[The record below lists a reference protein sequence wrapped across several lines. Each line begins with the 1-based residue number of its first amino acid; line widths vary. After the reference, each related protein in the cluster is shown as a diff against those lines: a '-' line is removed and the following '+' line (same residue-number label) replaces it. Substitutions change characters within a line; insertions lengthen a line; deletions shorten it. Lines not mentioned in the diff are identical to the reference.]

1 MKINDYALAC
11 KSSSLLK
18 LYLANF
24 KKEGMD
30 KVVNYKRNAMLL
42 EVPEAARAKALEEI
56 NDAIEDEMTDILY
69 DYISEEGKVQF
80 DKLSEDLLESK
91 IMDRKSTRPI
101 SPLKGRR
108 KREYEQST
116 SDYGEFYSNT
126 WNLMGKYIMLVK
138 AEKGSY
144 HKVDVYCSVHGCSE
158 VAIDYYHATILGLL
172 FKLPLC
178 KKHFG
183 YLTDECEGPIK

>member
-1 MKINDYALAC
+1 MDEELRDKLIEGLSPEIKKKYNLYTKSEKIIND
-11 KSSSLLK
+11 LLK
-18 LYLANF
+18 
-24 KKEGMD
+24 
-30 KVVNYKRNAMLL
+30 
-42 EVPEAARAKALEEI
+42 EI
-56 NDAIEDEMTDILY
+56 
-69 DYISEEGKVQF
+69 K
-80 DKLSEDLLESK
+80 EDLLEAQETP
-91 IMDRKSTRPI
+91 DN
-101 SPLKGRR
+101 
-108 KREYEQST
+108 
-116 SDYGEFYSNT
+116 GEFYSNT